1 MLWPPG
7 EGGQDK
13 AAAAVCMWPMR
24 GGNGDRVEACAMSGL
39 WRDWDGPAHGRHG
52 PQSLFLIKFYF
63 IYTGFVFVFC
73 FRFFFI
79 FVLRNILKIYITKK
93 VTLNILN
100 ILIKNLKNVKLV

>member
-24 GGNGDRVEACAMSGL
+24 GGNGDRVEARAMSGL

-52 PQSLFLIKFYF
+52 PQSLFLLL
-63 IYTGFVFVFC
+63 
-73 FRFFFI
+73 FI
-79 FVLRNILKIYITKK
+79 FYYFCIFRALLKMPGHFQKS
-93 VTLNILN
+93 
-100 ILIKNLKNVKLV
+100 